1 MWDWGTSCPWW
12 ESELLMPQMGL
23 TSRSNTAH
31 HFLRHFIGPANFR
44 WWILYLPQR
53 WEAKVIFAEFTF
65 CLVFQTYFIYI
76 KYTFM
81 KLNMNI
87 LMSCSCV
94 SLLQAPQ
101 RLHHLSPNSLPA
113 PLWAQVPWERL
124 TVEPAYLSPRLE
136 FTRGSS
142 DITQGWLLTLEV
154 RPAGVWLT
162 SASQLLWPWTV
173 CLAFVGFSP

>member
-1 MWDWGTSCPWW
+1 MVRIRAPDASN
-12 ESELLMPQMGL
+12 GL
-23 TSRSNTAH
+23 DLGSARPIT
-31 HFLRHFIGPANFR
+31 FLGISLAKANFR

-53 WEAKVIFAEFTF
+53 WETKKWVFAEFTF

-94 SLLQAPQ
+94 SLLQ
-101 RLHHLSPNSLPA
+101 
-113 PLWAQVPWERL
+113 
-124 TVEPAYLSPRLE
+124 
-136 FTRGSS
+136 TRGS
-142 DITQGWLLTLEV
+142 ITCPLILFLPLCEHRCPENTSQLSLLTSHPGSSSPRGKFRHHWEWLLTLESDLLEFDSTLFCF
-154 RPAGVWLT
+154 PA
-162 SASQLLWPWTV
+162 LWPWTV

>member
-1 MWDWGTSCPWW
+1 MVRIRAPDASN
-12 ESELLMPQMGL
+12 GL
-23 TSRSNTAH
+23 DLGVSTAH
-31 HFLRHFIGPANFR
+31 HFLGHFIDEASFR
-44 WWILYLPQR
+44 WWIHMPSTG
-53 WEAKVIFAEFTF
+53 WEAKKWVFAEFTF

-94 SLLQAPQ
+94 SLLQTK

-113 PLWAQVPWERL
+113 PLWAQVPWGTSQLSLL
-124 TVEPAYLSPRLE
+124 TSHPGSSSP
-136 FTRGSS
+136 RGSS
-142 DITQGWLLTLEV
+142 DITGVAPHFRV
-154 RPAGVWLT
+154 RPAEFDSTLFCFP
-162 SASQLLWPWTV
+162 ALWPWTV